1 MHPIVEFQW
10 IDIENLTE
18 FRACRNSIQGALLI
32 VDERGT
38 KSCKN
43 THIGYN
49 TTVHVT
55 IPKDGPYSRYRPRL
69 LVCPLK
75 YHVISLLYH
84 QSYRASDN
92 SRGCRP
98 ANFRFFRKIPR
109 ISPKNAKSAR
119 NISKYMSAKHISYLS
134 WLLDLFYSPQTSK
147 FILKLRH
154 CNE

>member
-43 THIGYN
+43 THIGYS

-55 IPKDGPYSRYRPRL
+55 IPKDGPYSQYRPQL

-92 SRGCRP
+92 SRGRRP
-98 ANFRFFRKIPR
+98 VNFRFFRKILR